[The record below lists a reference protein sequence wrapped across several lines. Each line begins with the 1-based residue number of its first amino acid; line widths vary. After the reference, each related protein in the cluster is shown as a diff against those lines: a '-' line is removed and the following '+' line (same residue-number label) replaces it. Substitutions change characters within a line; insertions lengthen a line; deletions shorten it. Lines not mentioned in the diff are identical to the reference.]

1 MSTSIESYAAVAGQ
15 AREATAQSV
24 ETFKQGVEKF
34 TDQANAFAKI
44 PAVDLSQPLTR
55 YFEYV
60 QKSVD
65 LNRNLATR
73 WAELFTTAS
82 GSFPARAAKTVKH
95 ADEVPSVGSGEYL
108 TRSEEQLHVGTEK
121 VQTGRARLRKVVVTE
136 QQTVTIPV
144 TREEVRLVREPVAP
158 GDTVDATIGEAA
170 AEVVLTEER
179 VVVSKETVPV
189 ERVRLGTVTI
199 TEQRE
204 VTEAVRKEKIEFN
217 DSTSTNSAKKQK

>member
-1 MSTSIESYAAVAGQ
+1 MSTSTESYTAVAGQ
-15 AREATAQSV
+15 AREATEKSV
-24 ETFKQGVEKF
+24 ETFKQGVQKF
-34 TDQANAFAKI
+34 TDQANVFAKI
-44 PAVDLSQPLTR
+44 PAVDLTQPVTR

-60 QKSVD
+60 QNSID
-65 LNRNLATR
+65 LNRDLATR
-73 WAELFTTAS
+73 WVELLTTMS
-82 GSFPARAAKTVKH
+82 GSFRDQAGKNVKKS
-95 ADEVPSVGSGEYL
+95 EVPSVGSGEYL

-136 QQTVTIPV
+136 QQTVTVPV
-144 TREEVRLVREPVAP
+144 SREEVRLVREPIAP

-179 VVVSKETVPV
+179 VVVSKETVAV

-199 TEQRE
+199 TEQQE

-217 DSTSTNSAKKQK
+217 DSTQSAKK

>member
-1 MSTSIESYAAVAGQ
+1 MVPQVPDPGRRDGVARDR
-15 AREATAQSV
+15 AR
-24 ETFKQGVEKF
+24 VEKF
-34 TDQANAFAKI
+34 TDQANVFAKI
-44 PAVDLSQPLTR
+44 PAVDVTQPLAR

-60 QKSVD
+60 QKSID
-65 LNRNLATR
+65 LNRGLATR
-73 WAELFTTAS
+73 WAEALTTTMS
-82 GSFPARAAKTVKH
+82 GSSKGQTTKREKA
-95 ADEVPSVGSGEYL
+95 EVASVGSGEYL

-144 TREEVRLVREPVAP
+144 SREEVRLVREPIAP

-179 VVVSKETVPV
+179 VVVSKETVAV

-199 TEQRE
+199 TEEQE

-217 DSTSTNSAKKQK
+217 DSTKSAKK

>member
-1 MSTSIESYAAVAGQ
+1 MSTSTESYAAVAGQ
-15 AREATAQSV
+15 ARQATEKSV

-34 TDQANAFAKI
+34 TDQANAVAKI

-60 QKSVD
+60 QQSVD

-73 WAELFTTAS
+73 WAELLTTMS
-82 GSFPARAAKTVKH
+82 GSFQADTVAQAKRQK
-95 ADEVPSVGSGEYL
+95 AEVPSAGSGEYL

-144 TREEVRLVREPVAP
+144 SREEVRLVREPIAP

-179 VVVSKETVPV
+179 VVVSKETVAV

-199 TEQRE
+199 TEQQE

-217 DSTSTNSAKKQK
+217 DSSQSAKKQK

>member
-15 AREATAQSV
+15 AREATEQSV

-73 WAELFTTAS
+73 WAELLTTRS
-82 GSFPARAAKTVKH
+82 GSFKDHTTKREKA
-95 ADEVPSVGSGEYL
+95 EVSSVGSGEYL

-144 TREEVRLVREPVAP
+144 TREEVRLVREPIAP

-204 VTEAVRKEKIEFN
+204 VTEAVRKEKIELE
-217 DSTSTNSAKKQK
+217 DSTQSAKKQK

>member
-1 MSTSIESYAAVAGQ
+1 MSTSIESYTAVAGQ
-15 AREATAQSV
+15 AREATEKSV
-24 ETFKQGVEKF
+24 ETFKQGVERF
-34 TDQANAFAKI
+34 TDQANVFAKI

-60 QKSVD
+60 QKSID
-65 LNRNLATR
+65 LNRGLATR
-73 WAELFTTAS
+73 WAELLTTTS
-82 GSFPARAAKTVKH
+82 GSFKDQTGKRET
-95 ADEVPSVGSGEYL
+95 EVPSVGSGEFL

-144 TREEVRLVREPVAP
+144 TREEVRLVREPIAP
-158 GDTVDATIGEAA
+158 GETVDATIGEAA

-179 VVVSKETVPV
+179 VVVSKETVAV

-199 TEQRE
+199 TEQQE

-217 DSTSTNSAKKQK
+217 DSTQSAKKQK

>member
-1 MSTSIESYAAVAGQ
+1 MTSTISRNNGASTAVAAQ
-15 AREATAQSV
+15 ARKATEKSV
-24 ETFKQGVEKF
+24 ETFKQGVENF
-34 TDQANAFAKI
+34 TDQANVVAKI
-44 PAVDLSQPLTR
+44 PTVDVTQPLTR
-55 YFEYV
+55 YFEYM

-73 WAELFTTAS
+73 WAELLTTTMS
-82 GSFPARAAKTVKH
+82 GSFKDQTAKREK
-95 ADEVPSVGSGEYL
+95 AEVPSVGSGEYL

-144 TREEVRLVREPVAP
+144 SREEVRLVREPIAP
-158 GDTVDATIGEAA
+158 GDAVDATIGEAA

-179 VVVSKETVPV
+179 VVVSKETVAV

-199 TEQRE
+199 TEQQE
-204 VTEAVRKEKIEFN
+204 VTEAVRREHIEFD
-217 DSTSTNSAKKQK
+217 DSSTKSAKK

>member
-15 AREATAQSV
+15 AREATEKSV

-34 TDQANAFAKI
+34 TDQANVVAKM
-44 PAVDLSQPLTR
+44 PAIDVTQPLTR

-65 LNRNLATR
+65 HNRNLATR
-73 WAELFTTAS
+73 WAELLTTMS
-82 GSFPARAAKTVKH
+82 GSFKGQTTKRDKA
-95 ADEVPSVGSGEYL
+95 EVASVGSGEYL

-144 TREEVRLVREPVAP
+144 SREEVRLVREPIAP

-179 VVVSKETVPV
+179 VVVSKETVAV

-199 TEQRE
+199 IEQQE
-204 VTEAVRKEKIEFN
+204 VTEAVRKEHIEFD
-217 DSTSTNSAKKQK
+217 DSSTKSAKKQK

>member
-1 MSTSIESYAAVAGQ
+1 MSTSTESYAAVAGQ
-15 AREATAQSV
+15 AREATEKSV
-24 ETFKQGVEKF
+24 ETYKQGVETF

-73 WAELFTTAS
+73 WAELLTTRS
-82 GSFPARAAKTVKH
+82 GSFKDHTTKREKA
-95 ADEVPSVGSGEYL
+95 EVSSVGSGEYL

-144 TREEVRLVREPVAP
+144 TREEVRLVREPIAP

-204 VTEAVRKEKIEFN
+204 VTEAVRKEKIELE
-217 DSTSTNSAKKQK
+217 DSTQSAKKQK